1 MVHYLLDYRRMD
13 TGRWLNTVAFVQ
25 YVRKKEKKKQEQA
38 RVESSRLL
46 DSDIHYRGRVA
57 NLSRQKKNNNKIKF
71 DRTAPSNSDS
81 IKGE

>member
-1 MVHYLLDYRRMD
+1 MAEHCGVR
-13 TGRWLNTVAFVQ
+13 T
-25 YVRKKEKKKQEQA
+25 VRKEKRKKKQEQA

-57 NLSRQKKNNNKIKF
+57 NLSRQKNNNNKIKF